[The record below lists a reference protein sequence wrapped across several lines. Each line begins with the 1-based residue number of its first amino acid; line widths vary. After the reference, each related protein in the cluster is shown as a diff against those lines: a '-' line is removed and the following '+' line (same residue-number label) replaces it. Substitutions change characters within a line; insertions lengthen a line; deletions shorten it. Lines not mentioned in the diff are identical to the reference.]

1 RVSDAPQEII
11 KRYGTKGGFNWPEG
25 KVVGVETV
33 EIPIE
38 DALNNVT
45 QLVVSIFITG
55 LVGVFF
61 MFISLNYYINR
72 VAVSPIKKISRFF
85 KSVVQGKEGLTTRF
99 PVTSADEIG
108 ELARSFNQMMD
119 HLRESQE
126 RLRISEQKYRRV
138 FEDSKDTIMVADCEG
153 FIIDINPAGVDMFG
167 CKKREHIIKTKSI
180 YDLFLE
186 PEEYTRFVKKM
197 KKEGFVK
204 DYETVLKTV
213 DGRTINALIT
223 ATLRYDEE
231 NKLCGFDAIIK
242 DITTWKKLQEQ
253 MARADKL
260 ASVGQLAAGVAHEI
274 NNPLGIIM
282 GYTGMLLSEDGLPP
296 EVKEDLQT
304 IYQNAETCKKIIEDL
319 LKFSRQSPA
328 KHEPVDLNALIEEV
342 SGLLSYQ
349 IEEKE
354 IIFKKDLNDIPT
366 TMADPLSW
374 VYH

>member
-1 RVSDAPQEII
+1 
-11 KRYGTKGGFNWPEG
+11 
-25 KVVGVETV
+25 
-33 EIPIE
+33 
-38 DALNNVT
+38 
-45 QLVVSIFITG
+45 
-55 LVGVFF
+55 
-61 MFISLNYYINR
+61 
-72 VAVSPIKKISRFF
+72 
-85 KSVVQGKEGLTTRF
+85 
-99 PVTSADEIG
+99 
-108 ELARSFNQMMD
+108 
-119 HLRESQE
+119 
-126 RLRISEQKYRRV
+126 
-138 FEDSKDTIMVADCEG
+138 
-153 FIIDINPAGVDMFG
+153 
-167 CKKREHIIKTKSI
+167 
-180 YDLFLE
+180 
-186 PEEYTRFVKKM
+186 M

-231 NKLCGFDAIIK
+231 DKLCGFDAIIK

-354 IIFKKDLNDIPT
+354 IILKKDLNEIPT
-366 TMADPLSW
+366 TMADPDKLRQVIMNIILNAIHAVEVGGTIKVSTSHDENGFICIEISDNGHGIPEELHGR
-374 VYH
+374 VFEPFFTTKPPGQGTGLGLAVSYGIVREHGGTITFESSRQRGTTFRVHLPVV